1 MGFFDNV
8 NKEVQG
14 CIDTGNS
21 GKLIKNVENNSNIM
35 ETKTIEKLIGDINI
49 NYSRII
55 ENATESNDFDLLKK
69 I

>member
-1 MGFFDNV
+1 MGFFYNG
-8 NKEVQG
+8 NKEVLG

-21 GKLIKNVENNSNIM
+21 GKLIKNVANNSNIKG
-35 ETKTIEKLIGDINI
+35 KTIEKLIGNINI